1 LIADWL
7 AQPHVARWWHHE
19 FTTEAVERDVRGSWN
34 QKNPMD
40 GPQHLIL
47 QLDRPT
53 TVEIR
58 IMDAS

>member
-19 FTTEAVERDVRGSWN
+19 FTTEADVRGELEPE
-34 QKNPMD
+34 NPMD